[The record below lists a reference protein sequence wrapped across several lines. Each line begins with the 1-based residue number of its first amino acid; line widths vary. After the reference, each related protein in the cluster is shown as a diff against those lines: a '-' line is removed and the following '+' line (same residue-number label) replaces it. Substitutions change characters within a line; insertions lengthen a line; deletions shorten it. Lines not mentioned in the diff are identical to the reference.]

1 MELESVTPTATPAIP
16 TTPQPTQDTHESEK
30 KTTNEEEDHDTQD
43 TQDTQ
48 DTVEHPE
55 PEPEPETVSETDPA
69 PEPES
74 VSSSSSSSSPAPSLA
89 PTCWICYD
97 TATDDN
103 PLFTPCDCRGS
114 MSHVHEGCLM
124 QWLEQSDTTTC
135 PHCHCEYT
143 LETTYPSEW
152 HEWCDLPGLST
163 VVTVVVLA
171 GLFYVFHMA
180 FTWMVDMFR
189 QHQSLGGGGLAN
201 LSPEMMSMV
210 GSVVPGSRTVLSMLM
225 NGVYEPPVGGLGGWL
240 GKLNPTLLLV
250 EAQLFALML
259 YGLYLLAKWWFI
271 GGEGDNGDNTE
282 EASDGVSSSPRTR
295 TSHTPPPSSASSS
308 ASSPAASSTSP
319 DSPSVSTTTP
329 PSAPQPSPHWFH
341 HCQTIV
347 DTYWQETSIGSA
359 SQWSDE
365 MLYVF
370 PLDVLQTAF
379 YAMEHGCRIGHREW
393 VGRETHLV
401 NRVRERGD
409 GVA

>member
-1 MELESVTPTATPAIP
+1 MELESVTPTASPAIP
-16 TTPQPTQDTHESEK
+16 ARPQPTQDTPPESDTNTTHEK
-30 KTTNEEEDHDTQD
+30 DQN
-43 TQDTQ
+43 TQ

-55 PEPEPETVSETDPA
+55 PEPEPEPEPVPETVPGTDPA

-74 VSSSSSSSSPAPSLA
+74 ASSSSSSSSSTPAPSLA

-97 TATDDN
+97 TATDNN

-124 QWLEQSDTTTC
+124 HWLEQSDTTTC

-225 NGVYEPPVGGLGGWL
+225 NGVYEPPVSGLGWL

-259 YGLYLLAKWWFI
+259 YGLYLLAKWWFL
-271 GGEGDNGDNTE
+271 GGENEDNGDNADE
-282 EASDGVSSSPRTR
+282 ESDGVSSSPRTR
-295 TSHTPPPSSASSS
+295 TSHTPPPSSVSSPVSSS
-308 ASSPAASSTSP
+308 
-319 DSPSVSTTTP
+319 TTP
-329 PSAPQPSPHWFH
+329 PPSAPQPQPSPHWFH

-379 YAMEHGCRIGHREW
+379 YAIEHGCRIGHREW